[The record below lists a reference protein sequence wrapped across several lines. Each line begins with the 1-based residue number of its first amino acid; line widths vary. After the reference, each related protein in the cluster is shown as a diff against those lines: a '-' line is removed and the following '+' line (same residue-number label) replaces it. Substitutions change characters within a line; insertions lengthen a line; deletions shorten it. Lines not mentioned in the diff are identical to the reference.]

1 MFKEDLKKWKEV
13 EREFASRLMK
23 RDVSKIEFSQWKFKD
38 WDIKATFKKFWRD
51 VEKTFEI
58 KNDIV
63 SERSGNVWFEVTCN
77 WEPSGVFA
85 SKADY
90 IVYKLWD
97 KFHYMDRARLL
108 LWLASIDKEIVMWG
122 DNHSS
127 EMFLVKKEFFN
138 AMSKE
143 L

>member
-38 WDIKATFKKFWRD
+38 WDIKATFKKLWRD